1 MMEKFAGQVEDR
13 LREKGIAAS
22 VEIHDVTDNIGNTV
36 VHTYVTVP
44 SADTKYGYSSTI
56 SPSAMAD
63 ETVLKK
69 ELAIAADQIAKEI
82 TKEFSTY
89 MQYNDRTV
97 VMVEDLSSTVRTK
110 CLCCNIEVELDEE
123 TIRQSMSIFS
133 MEEAQLGEVSSF
145 PSRSGYDSL
154 TEEEKSVGK
163 LYMLGKLDRECDCR
177 LY

>member
-1 MMEKFAGQVEDR
+1 MPDLAGQVERR
-13 LREKGIAAS
+13 LSEKGIDGSA
-22 VEIHDVTDNIGNTV
+22 EIHQRTDNIGTTV
-36 VHTYVTVP
+36 VHIYVTIP
-44 SADTKYGYSSTI
+44 SADTKYGYSSTL
-56 SPSAMAD
+56 STNTLN
-63 ETVLKK
+63 ETVLEK
-69 ELAIAADQIAKEI
+69 EVAIAADQIAKEI

-89 MQYNDRTV
+89 MQYNYRNV

-110 CLCCNIEVELDEE
+110 CLDCNSEVELDEE

-133 MEEAQLGEVSSF
+133 MEEPQLGEVSSF